1 MIWGL
6 TLVRISL
13 QDLVDKSNCCW
24 SGNHHLAGGPLACPT
39 QRRHRVRGR
48 NTQGSCSKPATFLQW
63 WCTSICRKPTC
74 QHHSC
79 TSIPVER
86 TLHHPHSPHK
96 ICVEH
101 VEKINLQVKG
111 TPPKFNSSP
120 LKNIEKWW
128 FDDYFS
134 FWESLWKRGC
144 VKLPGSNLLV
154 DAIPRN
160 LLYVHHFYG
169 FFRIG
174 AVRLFPAVSKLTL

>member
-1 MIWGL
+1 MFVLCFLCVWDKKLNELRPDSCSDLAPRPRGQKQLLLKWQPSFGWRSIGL
-6 TLVRISL
+6 S
-13 QDLVDKSNCCW
+13 
-24 SGNHHLAGGPLACPT
+24 T

-101 VEKINLQVKG
+101 VEKINSQVKG

-120 LKNIEKWW
+120 LKNLEKWW
-128 FDDYFS
+128 GHDYFS
-134 FWESLWKRGC
+134 FWESLWKKGLC
-144 VKLPGSNLLV
+144 
-154 DAIPRN
+154 
-160 LLYVHHFYG
+160 
-169 FFRIG
+169 
-174 AVRLFPAVSKLTL
+174 

>member
-1 MIWGL
+1 MFVLCFLRVWDKKTQWIEAWLLFGSRSKTSWTKAIAVEVATIIWL
-6 TLVRISL
+6 EVHWP
-13 QDLVDKSNCCW
+13 V
-24 SGNHHLAGGPLACPT
+24 H

-101 VEKINLQVKG
+101 VEKINSQVKG

-128 FDDYFS
+128 FHDYFS
-134 FWESLWKRGC
+134 FWESLWKKGLC
-144 VKLPGSNLLV
+144 
-154 DAIPRN
+154 
-160 LLYVHHFYG
+160 
-169 FFRIG
+169 
-174 AVRLFPAVSKLTL
+174 